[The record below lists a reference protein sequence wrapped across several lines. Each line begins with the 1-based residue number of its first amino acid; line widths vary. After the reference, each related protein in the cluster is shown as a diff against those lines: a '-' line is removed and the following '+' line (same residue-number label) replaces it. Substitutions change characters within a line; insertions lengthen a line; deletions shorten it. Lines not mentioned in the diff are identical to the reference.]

1 MPLKTRGGRKGTG
14 RRGRPKK
21 YPRPGEGETEQLQQ
35 PLQPLHEDH
44 RQYRENRQEHQ
55 HHQHPTQKQR
65 LPSLSLNTS
74 HHDANGHTAVRPRE
88 ERSYKDYY
96 PNLNL
101 KEPLRIVRVS
111 KSDRPATQDLTVD
124 ARTTNTSKNND
135 DNNVDSDANGGSGS
149 TPLSTVAS
157 VAKANKDDND
167 RNDNGKERQVPELPP
182 DESLE
187 DSGLSS
193 MSLND
198 SPKGDGST
206 TTAAEQKVNKGEYK
220 NVNSNNNGSNP
231 SPLEPEDEKNDIS
244 DEPANDEKSITSTD
258 SESSDD
264 SMVTADEGE
273 DMELD
278 EKASNKS
285 GSNSEEVLS
294 LSATPGEKDE
304 DDDADDGGRQRNGDP
319 LVDHQKEGDL
329 YQALST
335 RPQQQQLQKE
345 QQPLE
350 TVNDI
355 NMGVN
360 LDALPK
366 PSFRLV
372 TEEPK
377 QVSMS
382 DDRQKE
388 NGKEVTAASTALT
401 TVEDEGASSQQQ
413 RFQRPEN
420 HYIRY
425 IEPSEADLM
434 DTVEYD
440 MDEHE
445 RRKEDLGEVSG
456 DLFEAVM
463 DQLEKEW
470 FDLIKNLPKQVA
482 EEPSLPE
489 DSACAICDD
498 TECENS
504 NAIVFCDGCNLA
516 VHQDCYGIPYIPE
529 GQWLCRKCLVSPE
542 NPVSCIFCPNEGG
555 AFKQTNTNKWGHLL
569 CAIWIPEVG
578 LSNSVY
584 MEPIDNIENIPK
596 SRWKLTC
603 YICRRRQGACI
614 QCDSKHCF
622 VAFHV
627 TCARWARLCMRMKS
641 HGSHYDGVV
650 FKAYC
655 DKHTPRDYTEQ
666 VNVEQTVA
674 AAQAFFSSSHRRSNK
689 TSNNNNNSHRIPR
702 QRYVDDEVM
711 MNDSNNVAA
720 IGDGDSNNNNDD
732 EEDGVDGQD
741 DGRKKKKKKHKK
753 KGHMDNDNSAV
764 TQMLPS
770 SKAARAHQHHYSAGA
785 PIAPEFIISKLE
797 NMRCVRQATNLRRKP
812 QLIVSICRYWSLKR
826 ESRRGAPLLKRLH
839 LEPWTA
845 SSSQHKQTEAMINLR
860 ADLERVRM
868 LSEQVQKRE
877 KQKLERIRKQ
887 KAYLEMILFPVEYI
901 TKPLVDQLIDAD
913 KKELFRFPVTP
924 DVAPD
929 YSEIIDTPM
938 SFAEIL
944 EKFSAHEYT
953 SLEQVESDIMLI
965 WKNCKTYNKPETL
978 YYRTA
983 ERLEK
988 LSLDLLAQ
996 ARKDYEELEIKKETG
1011 ILAIDIHPEIFTY
1024 NTVHVPSPEELA
1036 AEQERLEAEER
1047 AKAEERKRQQL
1058 AAEKAEAKKQADAE
1072 RRRAKAAQAEAK
1084 RQKQLEYAAKRGR
1097 LRAEAAAAKAAAAA
1111 AAAAAAEEEENE
1123 MKQEGEDQVVAN
1135 GTQGGDDDD
1144 SNHNVPENKNS
1155 RVATR
1160 SSKAAEA
1167 AASTAT
1173 QGEESKGN
1181 TNASSN
1187 SSSKV
1192 LRRRTR
1198 SMGSDGLV
1206 APTAQE
1212 LEKRTSSEARN
1223 LLWHSDHVTEEDHP
1237 LVRPD
1242 RKRKAPPGW
1251 LYVEGTDTG
1260 NSGSDTDGLSPTPS
1274 PRKKSRSESRQTK
1287 PKPEPITDVKP
1298 EMIVWARVKGFPPHP
1313 ARVKTPFMYILQSG
1327 GMVEEYI
1334 KSLLTKITLIDCRSE

>member
-1 MPLKTRGGRKGTG
+1 MPLKTRARKGTG

-21 YPRPGEGETEQLQQ
+21 YPRPTGEAAQQ
-35 PLQPLHEDH
+35 AADH
-44 RQYRENRQEHQ
+44 QAPAR
-55 HHQHPTQKQR
+55 
-65 LPSLSLNTS
+65 PSLSLST
-74 HHDANGHTAVRPRE
+74 HPPLDTNGPTAVRPRE
-88 ERSYKDYY
+88 ERSYKDYF

-111 KSDRPATQDLTVD
+111 KQDREDVVSNGVVDTNSTHRTLSADDQTHVFTEQPSEQPRESSDESELSSISVIESPDDTQGTPNH
-124 ARTTNTSKNND
+124 ASSPSSSQASKNN
-135 DNNVDSDANGGSGS
+135 AM
-149 TPLSTVAS
+149 AS
-157 VAKANKDDND
+157 Y
-167 RNDNGKERQVPELPP
+167 EH
-182 DESLE
+182 
-187 DSGLSS
+187 
-193 MSLND
+193 
-198 SPKGDGST
+198 
-206 TTAAEQKVNKGEYK
+206 
-220 NVNSNNNGSNP
+220 
-231 SPLEPEDEKNDIS
+231 
-244 DEPANDEKSITSTD
+244 DEKSND
-258 SESSDD
+258 SSDD
-264 SMVTADEGE
+264 PS
-273 DMELD
+273 
-278 EKASNKS
+278 EKSNGNDDS
-285 GSNSEEVLS
+285 TPEE
-294 LSATPGEKDE
+294 
-304 DDDADDGGRQRNGDP
+304 RNADP
-319 LVDHQKEGDL
+319 LVDHHKEGDL

-335 RPQQQQLQKE
+335 RPQPHL
-345 QQPLE
+345 PISVL
-350 TVNDI
+350 T
-355 NMGVN
+355 MGVN

-372 TEEPK
+372 KEDDVREEEGNQDSEGQDTEDLAEG
-377 QVSMS
+377 VSV
-382 DDRQKE
+382 QHH
-388 NGKEVTAASTALT
+388 
-401 TVEDEGASSQQQ
+401 

-434 DTVEYD
+434 ETVEYD
-440 MDEHE
+440 MDEHDDVWLQMLNEE

-470 FDLIKNLPKQVA
+470 FDLIKNLPKQLA

-603 YICRRRQGACI
+603 YICRRRHGACI

-655 DKHTPRDYTEQ
+655 DKHTPRDYLDQ

-674 AAQAFFSSSHRRSNK
+674 SAQAFFTSSGRRSKAGAAN
-689 TSNNNNNSHRIPR
+689 HRTPR
-702 QRYVDDEVM
+702 QRYVDGEITSDVT
-711 MNDSNNVAA
+711 
-720 IGDGDSNNNNDD
+720 DD
-732 EEDGVDGQD
+732 ENE
-741 DGRKKKKKKHKK
+741 RKKKLKKKRR
-753 KGHMDNDNSAV
+753 MNDNSAV

-785 PIAPEFIISKLE
+785 PIAPEYIISKLE
-797 NMRCVRQATNLRRKP
+797 NLRAVRQATNLRRKS
-812 QLIVSICRYWSLKR
+812 QLVVSICRYWSLKR

-845 SSSQHKQTEAMINLR
+845 SSSQHKQTEVEKAHRAAAMMNLR

-887 KAYLEMILFPVEYI
+887 KAYLETILFPIEYLA
-901 TKPLVDQLIDAD
+901 KPLVDQLIDMD
-913 KKELFRFPVTP
+913 KKELFRYPVTP

-929 YSEIIDTPM
+929 YTEIIDTPM
-938 SFAEIL
+938 SFADIL
-944 EKFSAHEYT
+944 DKFSLHEYT
-953 SLEQVESDIMLI
+953 SLDQVKTDVMLI
-965 WKNCKTYNKPETL
+965 WKNCMTYNKPETL

-988 LSLDLLAQ
+988 VSTDLFGQAQ
-996 ARKDYEELEIKKETG
+996 RDYDNLEVRKETG
-1011 ILAIDIHPEIFTY
+1011 VLALDIHPEIFTY
-1024 NTVHVPSPEELA
+1024 NTVHIPTPEEIA
-1036 AEQERLEAEER
+1036 AEKERVEAEEK
-1047 AKAEERKRQQL
+1047 AKAEEEAKQKL
-1058 AAEKAEAKKQADAE
+1058 SAEKAEARRQADAE

-1084 RQKQLEYAAKRGR
+1084 KKKRQEQ
-1097 LRAEAAAAKAAAAA
+1097 AEARKEKALADAAN
-1111 AAAAAAEEEENE
+1111 AEAEGKCIEATPQKEDKPKDENNR
-1123 MKQEGEDQVVAN
+1123 VV
-1135 GTQGGDDDD
+1135 TR
-1144 SNHNVPENKNS
+1144 S
-1155 RVATR
+1155 VATTLQQQTTTKDK
-1160 SSKAAEA
+1160 S
-1167 AASTAT
+1167 
-1173 QGEESKGN
+1173 G
-1181 TNASSN
+1181 
-1187 SSSKV
+1187 
-1192 LRRRTR
+1192 RRRTR

-1206 APTAQE
+1206 APTAEE
-1212 LEKRTSSEARN
+1212 LEKRSSTEARN
-1223 LLWHSDHVTEEDHP
+1223 LLWHSDRITDSGPVK
-1237 LVRPD
+1237 LD

-1251 LYVEGTDTG
+1251 RYVEETG
-1260 NSGSDTDGLSPTPS
+1260 SSSDTDESS
-1274 PRKKSRSESRQTK
+1274 PRKKPRTSSRSTPRS
-1287 PKPEPITDVKP
+1287 KPEPIKSI
-1298 EMIVWARVKGFPPHP
+1298 EHRMIVWARVKGFPPHP
-1313 ARVKTPFMYILQSG
+1313 ARIIDPTEEDIGKHVLHSKHGEDDVL
-1327 GMVEEYI
+1327 VEFYEVPDHHKWGWVTRTDIFSLGDPRHDTDMLLMARKKKNSRRI
-1334 KSLLTKITLIDCRSE
+1334 KESRTGYAFACGVLGLDPAPALDASVPSKK